1 MSERAEI
8 EQVLG
13 AYRDAVRA
21 KDVDAF
27 AAIYDE
33 NVRIFDTWQ
42 WTYAGLD
49 AWRAMATGWFASVGD
64 DQIVVE
70 HSDVEIAVDDGIA
83 VVSAYTRFSGVSPT
97 GEELR
102 AMENRLTWA
111 LRRTDAGWK
120 VFHEHTSAP
129 GSFETGKLVL
139 SR

>member
-1 MSERAEI
+1 MSEPEEI
-8 EQVLG
+8 EELLG
-13 AYRDAVRA
+13 AYRAAVRA
-21 KDVDAF
+21 KDVEAF

-33 NVRIFDTWQ
+33 DVRIFDTWQ
-42 WTYAGLD
+42 WTYAGLE
-49 AWRAMATGWFASVGD
+49 AWRAMATGWFGSVGD

-70 HSDVEIAVDDGIA
+70 HSDVEIVVEDGIA
-83 VVSAYTRFSGVSPT
+83 VVSAYTRFSGLSPA

>member
-1 MSERAEI
+1 MSERAEV
-8 EQVLG
+8 EQMLG
-13 AYRDAVRA
+13 AYRAAVRA

-49 AWRAMATGWFASVGD
+49 TWRAMATEWFGSVGD

-70 HSDVEIAVDDGIA
+70 HSEVEIAVEDEIA
-83 VVSAYTRFSGVSPT
+83 VLSAYTRFSGLSPT

>member
-1 MSERAEI
+1 MTEREEI

-13 AYRDAVRA
+13 AYRAAVRA
-21 KDVDAF
+21 KDIDAF
-27 AAIYDE
+27 VAIYDE

-42 WTYAGLD
+42 WSYDGLD
-49 AWRAMATGWFASVGD
+49 AWRAMATDWFGSVGD
-64 DQIVVE
+64 DQILVE
-70 HSDVEIAVDDGIA
+70 HSEVEITVEDGIA
-83 VVSAYTRFSGVSPT
+83 VASAYTRFSGLSPS

-111 LRRTDAGWK
+111 LRRTDAGWR